1 MRRAIGV
8 AVIGLALLCAGPAQA
23 AFPGRNGRIA
33 FVANVEKG
41 RQIRTSTLGG
51 HRMRVAA
58 NVPHDSSRLDEA
70 TGWPQWSPD
79 GRRIAFDRGA
89 ATVMRADG
97 RRKRLV
103 SNQVWM
109 PGWAPSGRELI
120 GAGDSAPETKLVRVG
135 LDGSGLRPIPLPG
148 GLGSSTPR
156 WSPDG
161 RWIVFGEGPGSWQS
175 VIRPDGTGRH
185 RLDLGLQSTW
195 SPDSRRIAYSYGPDV
210 YSIRPDGTG
219 RRALNHG
226 AENTSVQGIAWSPDG
241 RWIVLVRQCCG
252 THDYSTVTTIPARGG
267 SERKRFRRSFFI
279 GAIDWQP
286 R

>member
-156 WSPDG
+156 WSPD
-161 RWIVFGEGPGSWQS
+161 
-175 VIRPDGTGRH
+175 
-185 RLDLGLQSTW
+185 
-195 SPDSRRIAYSYGPDV
+195 SRRIAYSYGPDV

-219 RRALNHG
+219 RRVLNHG

-267 SERKRFRRSFFI
+267 RERKRFRRSYYI